1 MPALGPQAGILFLR
15 LVSRRIQ
22 LKGCRS
28 GMNDAENGLDSW
40 SNGLDSW
47 SDVDSEIRGQ
57 TGVVLKKK
65 ESATGRR

>member
-1 MPALGPQAGILFLR
+1 
-15 LVSRRIQ
+15 
-22 LKGCRS
+22 
-28 GMNDAENGLDSW
+28 MNDAENGLDSW